1 MEKKKELESKTRRF
15 HPSTD
20 IYQDEDAV
28 VLTMEMPGVT
38 KENLHIKVD
47 KDLLVIHG
55 GRATE
60 ETEGQFRIREI
71 RQGDFYQ
78 EYTIDDTIDRDKI
91 EATIKNGLVTLRLGV
106 KESEK
111 PRKITVQVN

>member
-1 MEKKKELESKTRRF
+1 MERKKELDNKTRRF

-20 IYQDEDAV
+20 IFQDEEAV

-55 GRATE
+55 EREPAP
-60 ETEGQFRIREI
+60 TEGQYRLREI
-71 RQGDFYQ
+71 RQGDYYQ
-78 EYTIDDTIDRDKI
+78 EYTIDDTIDREKI
-91 EATIKNGLVTLRLGV
+91 EATIKDGLVTLRLGV

-111 PRKITVQVN
+111 PRKIRVHVD

>member
-1 MEKKKELESKTRRF
+1 MDRKKEIENKTRRF
-15 HPSTD
+15 PASTD
-20 IYQDEDAV
+20 IYQDEEAV
-28 VLTMEMPGVT
+28 ILTMEMPGVS

-47 KDLLVIHG
+47 KDLLMIHG
-55 GRATE
+55 ERKPE
-60 ETEGQFRIREI
+60 DNDGQFRIREI

-91 EATIKNGLVTLRLGV
+91 EATIKNGLVTLKLGV

-111 PRKITVQVN
+111 PRKITVQVK